1 MGERRRLPHTASGAT
16 IAGALAIALSTA
28 PPTAATPARC
38 TLAAAPSHASAWR
51 AYVPPSTPVRA
62 RPASPAA
69 HAPVT
74 LAGSWLLV
82 LATARGPGGECLL
95 QVRLDR
101 RPNTAHGWV
110 AANRVRLVRT
120 RWRIE
125 ISRARRRAVLRHAGR
140 AVARWPVVVG
150 APATPTPRGLF
161 ALQASYR
168 SPASSFEGTWIL
180 ALTAHSQILAT
191 FDGGDGRVALHG
203 RGPASLIDPLGSAAS
218 HGCIRFDNHAIA
230 TIVRRV
236 GRGQL
241 PGIPVAIS

>member
-1 MGERRRLPHTASGAT
+1 MGERHRLRRAASGTA
-16 IAGALAIALSTA
+16 IAGALGGVFGAAPAIA
-28 PPTAATPARC
+28 TAATRC
-38 TLAAAPSHASAWR
+38 TPATAPNHASAWR
-51 AYVPPSTPVRA
+51 AYVPPSTPVRP
-62 RPASPAA
+62 RPAASATR
-69 HAPVT
+69 APVT
-74 LAGSWLLV
+74 LDGAWLLV
-82 LATARGPGGECLL
+82 LATARGPDGACLL

-110 AANRVRLVRT
+110 AANRVRLART

-150 APATPTPRGLF
+150 APATPTPPGLF

-168 SPASSFEGTWIL
+168 SPATSFEGTWIL

-203 RGPASLIDPLGSAAS
+203 RGPTSLGDPLGSAAS
-218 HGCIRFDNHAIA
+218 HGCIRFDNHAIGA
-230 TIVRRV
+230 IVRHV
-236 GRGQL
+236 GRSGL
-241 PGIPVAIS
+241 PGIPVAVS